1 MAEGD
6 DLLGSVV
13 EIAGTAVIAQALPFA
28 KYLVFRSCGEGLN
41 RRPAMHETLPV
52 VPALLDLCL
61 LENDLGQP
69 DGVGVAGLP
78 PRQVTTVLT
87 KPS

>member
-13 EIAGTAVIAQALPFA
+13 EVAGTAVIAQALPFA

-52 VPALLDLCL
+52 VPALLHLRL
-61 LENDLGQP
+61 LEDDL
-69 DGVGVAGLP
+69 
-78 PRQVTTVLT
+78 
-87 KPS
+87 